1 MAMSGGDIRI
11 GISGWTYKPWRG
23 AFYPPKLRQ
32 QDELRFA
39 ATQVSAI
46 EINGTF
52 YGLQRPKSFARWRD
66 ETPEEFVFS
75 VKAPRFITHTKR
87 LRDVA
92 TPIANFLASGLLQL
106 GPKLGPI
113 LWQFPP
119 TMHFDPALF
128 EPFLAMLPHDTKAAA
143 ALAMR
148 HDDRVKGR
156 SALRVTSERKL
167 RHAVEIRHESFR
179 NQVFLNLL
187 KKYQVA
193 LVCAD
198 TNKWPRLMDVTA
210 DFIYCRL
217 HGPAELYAS
226 GYDEKAL
233 GFWRD
238 NIAYWAE
245 GGEPKNAERIGAPAK
260 PRKSGRDVFVF
271 FDNDLKVR
279 APHDAAHLMQLLGLP
294 RYLEQE
300 EKMPNES
307 KAQKTTIKP
316 VMHEAKEGKLQTS
329 AGRQVKSHKQAVAIA
344 LREAGASNQETPA
357 KNKASLKKT
366 RSRERKAAAG

>member
-1 MAMSGGDIRI
+1 MSGGDIRI

-23 AFYPPKLRQ
+23 VFYPPKLRQ
-32 QDELRFA
+32 QDELGFA
-39 ATQVSAI
+39 ATRVSAI

-52 YGLQRPKSFARWRD
+52 YGLQRPESFARWRD
-66 ETPEEFVFS
+66 ETPEDFVFS

-92 TPIANFLASGLLQL
+92 TPVANFLASGLLRL

-119 TMHFDPALF
+119 TMHFDPSLF
-128 EPFLAMLPHDTKAAA
+128 EAFLAMLPHDTAAA
-143 ALAMR
+143 AVLARR
-148 HDDRVKGR
+148 HDDRMKGR
-156 SALRVTSERKL
+156 SALKAESEHKL

-179 NQVFLNLL
+179 DPEFLRLL
-187 KKYQVA
+187 REYKIA

-198 TNKWPRLMDVTA
+198 TNKWPRLMDVTT

-238 NIAYWAE
+238 NIACWAA
-245 GGEPKNAERIGAPAK
+245 GGEPHQAERIGSLAK
-260 PRKSGRDVFVF
+260 PRKGGRDVFVF
-271 FDNDLKVR
+271 FDNDLKVL
-279 APHDAAHLMQLLGLP
+279 APHDAAALMQLLGLH
-294 RYLEQE
+294 RHLEE
-300 EKMPNES
+300 DER
-307 KAQKTTIKP
+307 
-316 VMHEAKEGKLQTS
+316 VMHEAKKAELKTS
-329 AGRQVKSHKQAVAIA
+329 GRRRSKNRKQADAIG

-357 KNKASLKKT
+357 KNKANLQKT
-366 RSRERKAAAG
+366 KSRDRKAAER